1 MTYYRKSFFKGLDS
15 FKIGKIFFMLLQLS
29 ALFFMTYNYSCGFV
43 FLNVSSL
50 LYFIFHMFHEEKN
63 ITKYNAEITKYHKVR
78 VKVYRIILI
87 LFILVT
93 LILIFRTIVYSIQSS
108 ILCWV
113 GWVSIMTYSESI
125 TISSLVAF
133 GDNGYVSGDYFVKY
147 SEIDEIREEKS
158 MNSWKGEIVLI
169 TFWKNNKK
177 IGFDKMF
184 VNEYQKLRLQV
195 YQD

>member
-1 MTYYRKSFFKGLDS
+1 MIYYRKSFFKGLDS

-29 ALFFMTYNYSCGFV
+29 ALLFMTYNYSCGFA
-43 FLNVSSL
+43 FLNISSL

-87 LFILVT
+87 LLILVT
-93 LILIFRTIVYSIQSS
+93 LIFRTIVYSIQAS
-108 ILCWV
+108 ILWWV

-133 GDNGYVSGDYFVKY
+133 WDNGYVLGDYFVKY
-147 SEIDEIREEKS
+147 SEIDEIREEKN

-184 VNEYQKLRLQV
+184 INEYQKLRLQI